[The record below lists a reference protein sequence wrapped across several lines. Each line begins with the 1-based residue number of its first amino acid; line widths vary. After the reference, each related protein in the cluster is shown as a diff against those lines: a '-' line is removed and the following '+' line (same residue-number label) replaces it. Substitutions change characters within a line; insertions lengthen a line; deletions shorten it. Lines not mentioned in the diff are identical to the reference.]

1 METNTHYLKI
11 GLFVIVFSVLLM
23 LGLLWLSFGFNAQS
37 YRLYHVYM
45 HESVSGLTIKA
56 PVKYNGVEVGYVA
69 TINLDRDSPDVV
81 SLLLAVDD
89 NIPIYQGTHAQLQTQ
104 GLTGIAFVNLHG
116 GNPALPLIQVVKP
129 HKYPEIPAAPSLF
142 MRLDKIVDK
151 LTFNLNEIST
161 KVNRVLNNKNVGR
174 VDDILKNLSTF
185 SNALSRNSDNID
197 VLLKNTAQASKQLPQ
212 VLNNIDAA
220 SANAKATLSVSKTL
234 LNSVNNQ
241 MMPEVSQTLESTQTA
256 ADNVGSL
263 AAELQQNPSM
273 LLRGKQA
280 PAKGPGE

>member
-11 GLFVIVFSVLLM
+11 GLFVIVFSLLLM
-23 LGLLWLSFGFNAQS
+23 LGLLWLSFGFNSQS
-37 YRLYHVYM
+37 YKLYHVYM
-45 HESVSGLTIKA
+45 RESVSGLTVKA

-69 TINLDRDSPDVV
+69 TINLDRNSPDIV

-89 NIPIYQGTHAQLQTQ
+89 NVPIYQGTHAQLQTQ

-116 GNPALPLIQVVKP
+116 GNPELPLIKVVKP
-129 HKYPEIPAAPSLF
+129 HKYPEIPAYPSLF
-142 MRLDKIVDK
+142 MRLDKAIDK
-151 LTFNLNEIST
+151 LTFNLNEISH
-161 KVNRVLNNKNVGR
+161 KVNRVLNNQNLNR
-174 VDDILKNLSTF
+174 VDNILNNLSNF
-185 SNALSRNSDNID
+185 SDTLSKNSNNID
-197 VLLKNTAQASKQLPQ
+197 VLLQNSAQASKKLPQ
-212 VLNNIDAA
+212 VLSNIDEAT
-220 SANAKATLSVSKTL
+220 ANAKQTLSVSKNL

-263 AAELQQNPSM
+263 ASELQQNPSM